1 MIIARIIALAIG
13 YCFGIFQTGY
23 FYGKSK
29 GIDIRNEGSGNA
41 GATNSLRVLGWKA
54 GFITFLGDLLKA
66 ILAVVI
72 VYFIFRNT
80 YAEQI
85 RLLEIYAG
93 FGAVIGHNFPFYL
106 NFKGGKGIA
115 STSGMILAVCPLAA
129 PICLLLFISH

>member
-23 FYGKSK
+23 FFGKSK

-66 ILAVVI
+66 ILAGVI

-85 RLLEIYAG
+85 RLLEI
-93 FGAVIGHNFPFYL
+93 
-106 NFKGGKGIA
+106 
-115 STSGMILAVCPLAA
+115 
-129 PICLLLFISH
+129 